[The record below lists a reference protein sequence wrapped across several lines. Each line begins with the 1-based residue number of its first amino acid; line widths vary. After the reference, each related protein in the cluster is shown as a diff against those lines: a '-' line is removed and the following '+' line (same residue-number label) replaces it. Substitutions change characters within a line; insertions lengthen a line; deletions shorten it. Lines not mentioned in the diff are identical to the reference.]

1 MAAQIPRTEAAE
13 QPCNTKRSRLLALLN
28 KIEALEAKIKNVE
41 VMQSEPRRIRAD

>member
-28 KIEALEAKIKNVE
+28 KIEALEAKINE
-41 VMQSEPRRIRAD
+41 MEAT